1 MHLCQT
7 QNVVNDLTAFI
18 IILLVAWLIILGLYT
33 RFKIPNVIVYPL
45 LIIVRSNLFQRVIEK
60 VGQRGRKFF
69 IILSDV
75 FLVISSTMMIIFPLL
90 LIVNELFGS
99 SEFISLN
106 ALKVYNIDTLLIIL
120 FSLFLSLVIHEFFHA
135 ILLVANDGKIISA
148 GAILLAFLLLF
159 FVETEESKFQ
169 KLPKIK
175 KLRVISAGSAANF
188 LSVGLFLPL
197 LIFLP
202 TLISP
207 LYTPSDGAIVLNVQS
222 GTPASEAGI
231 QKGDLIS
238 HIYLLDSYNVIQEGF
253 RIVKARDLSNLIRS
267 LNPGTNLLLNV
278 SGQLLSL
285 QTKEIG
291 GVTQIGVTLG
301 DYYQRSLQF
310 APILLPYYVQSLLS
324 WIINFSITLGFINLL
339 TFPHSDGDQLLK
351 ELLNGTKYTGVLKL
365 FRFIVTPLSV
375 LLLLKSIFV

>member
-1 MHLCQT
+1 M
-7 QNVVNDLTAFI
+7 VNDLTAFI
-18 IILLVAWLIILGLYT
+18 IILLVAWLIIFGLYS
-33 RFKIPNVIVYPL
+33 RFKVPNVIVYPL
-45 LIIVRSNLFQRVIEK
+45 LIIVRSNLFQQFIET

-99 SEFISLN
+99 SEFIVLN
-106 ALKVYNIDTLLIIL
+106 ALKVYNLDTLLIIL

-135 ILLVANDGKIISA
+135 ILLVANDGKIVSA

-159 FVETEESKFQ
+159 FVETGESEFQ

-175 KLRVISAGSAANF
+175 KLRVISAGSAANL
-188 LSVGLFLPL
+188 LSVGLLLPL
-197 LIFLP
+197 LIFFP
-202 TLISP
+202 ILISP

-231 QKGDLIS
+231 QKGDIIS
-238 HIYLLDSYNVIQEGF
+238 HIYILDSYNVIQQGF
-253 RIVKARDLSNLIRS
+253 RIVKARDLSNLIHS

-278 SGQLLSL
+278 SGELLSL
-285 QTKEIG
+285 QTKDIR

-301 DYYQRSLQF
+301 DYYKRSLQF

-339 TFPHSDGDQLLK
+339 VFPHSDGDQLLK

-365 FRFIVTPLSV
+365 FRYIITPLSV

>member
-1 MHLCQT
+1 M
-7 QNVVNDLTAFI
+7 VNDLTAFI